1 MSTYASKPALIPRPA
16 HDIYDR
22 FNDLTVLETQ
32 LNNLPQEQRDKIG
45 DVRFTPDSIEINTPQ
60 VGKIEFKV
68 VDRQPYNKITF
79 GTPSSPIPRPIDL
92 ARPPKRDAATAAVTK
107 INVELPMM
115 LRPLVGPKLQDAA
128 EQFSKLLGQ
137 LAG

>member
-79 GTPSSPIPRPIDL
+79 GTPSSPIPLTMDL
-92 ARPPKRDAATAAVTK
+92 ELTPKGDDATEAVTK

>member
-1 MSTYASKPALIPRPA
+1 M
-16 HDIYDR
+16 
-22 FNDLTVLETQ
+22 DLELT
-32 LNNLPQEQRDKIG
+32 PKG
-45 DVRFTPDSIEINTPQ
+45 D
-60 VGKIEFKV
+60 
-68 VDRQPYNKITF
+68 
-79 GTPSSPIPRPIDL
+79 
-92 ARPPKRDAATAAVTK
+92 DATEAVTK